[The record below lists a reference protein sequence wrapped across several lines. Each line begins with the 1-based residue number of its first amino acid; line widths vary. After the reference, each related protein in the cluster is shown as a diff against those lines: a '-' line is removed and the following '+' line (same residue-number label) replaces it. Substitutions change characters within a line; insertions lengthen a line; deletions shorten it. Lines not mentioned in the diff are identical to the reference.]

1 MLLAVNTPR
10 DPQKNS
16 AFQSDGAV
24 DGRLRCLLYCV
35 DPEVFRMMRT
45 VIEEGNMSV
54 ELCTHC
60 QSTMAKISTQVFQAM
75 VVDFDLEDAVGVLQQ
90 TRKRYGSGRF
100 VSLAITST
108 DTKSPMDAG
117 ATLVVHKP
125 ISMER
130 ARGAVRLLR
139 NLVLARD
146 KQQRRQFEQELSA
159 PEKKS
164 SSLRNLKLSS

>member
-10 DPQKNS
+10 DPRKNS
-16 AFQSDGAV
+16 DVQSDGAL

-54 ELCTHC
+54 ELCTQAHTTLA
-60 QSTMAKISTQVFQAM
+60 QISNQVFQAM
-75 VVDFDLEDAVGVLQQ
+75 VIDFDLHDAIGVLQQ
-90 TRKRYGSGRF
+90 SRKRYGSSRF
-100 VSLAITST
+100 IALAMTST

-139 NLVLARD
+139 NLVVGRD
-146 KQQRRQFEQELSA
+146 RQQRRQFEQELPA